1 MFLNSQ
7 PLSPSLHKKRKT
19 FYLPPSSLSPC
30 LLLPLNL
37 TWPCVRHA
45 PSSSCALASPTIAHL
60 SLRHMHVSSLPTT
73 RNSLIHVLIMTSQNL
88 DGFDPLG
95 GRWVYRSTHRPHR
108 PGGRTRAAVDL
119 APTQFF
125 PLIRA
130 RRKEKERAF
139 TPATLYSAHQ
149 GGEGRNASTGLD
161 RSIHGHLY
169 TCSTTNE

>member
-108 PGGRTRAAVDL
+108 PGGRTRATVDL

-125 PLIRA
+125 FPH
-130 RRKEKERAF
+130 
-139 TPATLYSAHQ
+139 PCATEGKGTGVHPCDALLCALGR
-149 GGEGRNASTGLD
+149 GGEECVHRS
-161 RSIHGHLY
+161 RSIHTWPSIHM
-169 TCSTTNE
+169 